1 MQGHTNLY
9 KAQVIKSHQDPPN
22 LQPFRHWCPECLWN
36 RCQPRTHH
44 KLQPWP
50 YTLLGSLPTSEILV
64 CPLTKQSML
73 GNWQCA
79 AVQKASTSITLFL
92 FPKMYHSQDTYLDEQ
107 KIQLTVFYI
116 IVQRLCCSSAPGVW
130 FGCENLLDS
139 DALALNSFAS
149 RPYCK
154 KPNPTSQPA
163 RFSCTR
169 IFPR

>member
-9 KAQVIKSHQDPPN
+9 KALVIKSHQDPLTCSHSDIDGQNVYATDASPGPIINSN
-22 LQPFRHWCPECLWN
+22 LD
-36 RCQPRTHH
+36 H
-44 KLQPWP
+44 K
-50 YTLLGSLPTSEILV
+50 LLGSLSTSEILV

-79 AVQKASTSITLFL
+79 AVQKASTSITLFF

-107 KIQLTVFYI
+107 KIQLAVFYI